1 MRRKDREIT
10 DAAELR
16 GILERAVSCRVA
28 LADGDQPYLVPLSF
42 ALDGADVVLHSARAG
57 RKLDILR
64 RNPKVCFE
72 VEEGVSVRL
81 APEPCDV
88 GMAYRTVVG
97 FGVAEEVEDAVEKAR
112 LLAVL
117 SAKYM
122 GGAVPAGFPEREL
135 ARTVVLRVRVR
146 ELYGKRV
153 G

>member
-1 MRRKDREIT
+1 MRRREREIT

-42 ALDGADVVLHSARAG
+42 ALDGDDLVLHSARAG

-72 VEEGVSVRL
+72 VEEGVAVRP
-81 APEPCDV
+81 AAEPCDV
-88 GMAYRTVVG
+88 GMSYRTVVG
-97 FGVAEEVEDAVEKAR
+97 FGAAEEVEDPAEKAR

-117 SAKYM
+117 SAKYT
-122 GGAVPAGFPEREL
+122 GAVPAGFPPREL

-146 ELYGKRV
+146 ELYGKRA